1 MLLDEIRL
9 FIAFFSL
16 SFIMSI
22 KTYCELYLRC
32 SDAACRAPWRRN
44 DRSDTEVHQ
53 RTVCCPHGD
62 RAHHL
67 HTPVSPQSPQV
78 TMETE

>member
-1 MLLDEIRL
+1 
-9 FIAFFSL
+9 
-16 SFIMSI
+16 MSI

-78 TMETE
+78 TMETELTRTLKVLE